1 MKLYKI
7 VEKRRPNVMAVIQGL
22 TAEHAIRRF
31 KRLSG
36 YYGDVVAV
44 LTHW

>member
-1 MKLYKI
+1 MRQYKI
-7 VEKRRPNVMAVIQGL
+7 VEKRFNNALGLVQGIS
-22 TAEHAIRRF
+22 AEHAIRRF

-44 LTHW
+44 LW